1 MARTLNGIESL
12 PDLLAQRVG
21 EERIYVHARDVLDL
35 AAGATVLDFAYRI
48 HTELGHTCTGG
59 VIDGQWAPVRTPLKT
74 GEQVEIISGGPVRPH
89 RAWLESRLGF
99 VRTHRA
105 KASIAA
111 FFRGDSQMKSARRG
125 MSILQNVVA
134 GVGASH
140 LTQEGFELL
149 AKELGYQDTE
159 SLFVATAL
167 GQQSYISLAH
177 RVLSDSPLS
186 KALNLWPEGSDGAS
200 VAFPTQCVSALPR
213 KPRVCCDI
221 TTLLADQGLPIV
233 KAAGELADEETAVI
247 TVEVNISDWLACLE
261 LLSHL
266 SYLQSVVKVTRF
278 AASQTPTVGA

>member
-1 MARTLNGIESL
+1 
-12 PDLLAQRVG
+12 
-21 EERIYVHARDVLDL
+21 VLDL

-111 FFRGDSQMKSARRG
+111 FFRGDSQLKSARRG
-125 MSILQNVVA
+125 MSIIQNVVG
-134 GVGASH
+134 GVGAAH
-140 LTQEGFELL
+140 LSQDAFEQL
-149 AKELGYQDTE
+149 ASELGYDDVE

-177 RVLSDSPLS
+177 RVLSDPPLC

-200 VAFPTQCVSALPR
+200 MTFPAQCGFRITAKNRESLLR
-213 KPRVCCDI
+213 DI
-221 TTLLADQGLPIV
+221 TALLADQGLPIV
-233 KAAGELADEETAVI
+233 KAAGELVDEDTAVI
-247 TVEVNISDWLACLE
+247 TVEVNVSDWLTCLE

-266 SYLQSVVKVTRF
+266 SYLQSVVKVTRYPVGQAR
-278 AASQTPTVGA
+278 AAGV